1 MQGSNSGIF
10 RTPQTYLNIDPTPI
24 LFFFVFFN
32 IWNFYIE
39 KRVVLSRIMV
49 LNGQR
54 ITIVCITHH
63 HHCEKIFIFKYWVRF
78 ELIFFFVR
86 YNNIGDGI
94 IEK

>member
-10 RTPQTYLNIDPTPI
+10 RTPQTYLNIDPYTY
-24 LFFFVFFN
+24 FFLFFN
-32 IWNFYIE
+32 IRNLYR

-63 HHCEKIFIFKYWVRF
+63 HHCEYKKY
-78 ELIFFFVR
+78 L
-86 YNNIGDGI
+86 YLNI
-94 IEK
+94 E